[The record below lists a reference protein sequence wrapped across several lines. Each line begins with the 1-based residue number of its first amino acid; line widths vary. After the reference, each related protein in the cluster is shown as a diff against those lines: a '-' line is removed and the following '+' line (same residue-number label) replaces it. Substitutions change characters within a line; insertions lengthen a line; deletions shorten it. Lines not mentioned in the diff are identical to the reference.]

1 MGRIVRGS
9 GHVVP
14 AEVLDA
20 KQQAAAL
27 LDAARAQ
34 AERIRADAEAA
45 REEARRQGHADGQ
58 DAAAAEALAVLVAA
72 RADAAAAMEAAKPAA
87 LALASKMAAK
97 IVGRAVDLAP
107 AVLADI
113 AGEALRAS
121 RARPGRVVLRVNPA
135 DHATLLGAKPEL
147 HARLTAG
154 AELELVPD
162 AAVSRHGCIVET
174 AAGRLDARLETQIAV
189 LEKALRGQRPHG

>member
-1 MGRIVRGS
+1 MGRIVRGP

-20 KQQAAAL
+20 KQQARAL

-34 AERIRADAEAA
+34 ADRIRGEAEAA
-45 REEARRQGHADGQ
+45 CEEARRQGHAQGQ
-58 DAAAAEALAVLVAA
+58 DAAAAEALAVVVAA
-72 RADAAAAMEAAKPAA
+72 RAEAAQAMTAAKPAA
-87 LALASKMAAK
+87 LALAAKMAAK
-97 IVGRAVDLAP
+97 IVGRAVDLSP

-135 DHATLLGAKPEL
+135 DHATLLNAKPEL

-154 AELELVPD
+154 AELELVED
-162 AAVSRHGCIVET
+162 AAVTRHGCIVET
-174 AAGRLDARLETQIAV
+174 AAGRLDARLETQLAV
-189 LEKALRGQRPHG
+189 LEKALRGERPHG